1 MQGLGLSNRRIAL
14 REKNP
19 KKKRNHQSKEREY
32 NVQSDLVLNTCM
44 GSLLEVFVDCG
55 ENVKMIKKKNLLS
68 FAQAKLALMTGGLL
82 GYPEDWMVSFPA

>member
-1 MQGLGLSNRRIAL
+1 
-14 REKNP
+14 
-19 KKKRNHQSKEREY
+19 
-32 NVQSDLVLNTCM
+32 M

-55 ENVKMIKKKNLLS
+55 ENVIMIKKKNLLS